1 MSNYV
6 ASTIPNRTPSE
17 RRYLDYL
24 WVSGRGVGWVDSRPV
39 REHVLMLSRAGHPLS
54 YVARGAGITVP
65 TAAGIRDGRYPGCN
79 SRVAAAVMRVSY
91 VPGPGQV
98 LVGSLSARRRVHAL
112 ACIGWTSRWVA
123 DQLGISAAT
132 LSHSLCGDTLHYAR
146 WQAISDIYTAVQM
159 TPGPSE
165 RARGRGR
172 AEGWSPP
179 LAWDNIDNPDETPRR
194 GLHDPRSIVD
204 PVAVRRALSG
214 DHTVRLSTAEKH
226 DAVSKAIDWGWT
238 KRTLAD
244 RLGITVI
251 TADQMMVR
259 ARRRAA

>member
-98 LVGSLSARRRVHAL
+98 LV
-112 ACIGWTSRWVA
+112 GWTSRWVA